1 VASRDDVHGWR
12 VSGFGLQNCRADVR
26 CVRLPCAI
34 RGKDAVNRP
43 FAACIA
49 VTIVCGLA
57 LDSLGPRWSQPAVD
71 WATWMLFGALLWR
84 SPPPERIALAACLL
98 FATAGEIFL
107 ALVWRVYDYRLGN
120 LPLFVP
126 PGHVLLYALGWWLCR
141 RVPMRAMSA
150 ACALIALAAI
160 VLAIDGRDQ
169 LSIALTAL
177 FVLCMRYGPSP
188 RLYATMFVLA
198 LTMELWGT
206 WLGNWTWRSQAPWLG
221 WHTLNPPF
229 AAGAFYCVLD
239 WLVGLVRRAQSERL
253 APQRPT

>member
-1 VASRDDVHGWR
+1 MHGWR
-12 VSGFGLQNCRADVR
+12 VPSFDLQARLGECRVGLACTFRDRA
-26 CVRLPCAI
+26 
-34 RGKDAVNRP
+34 AVNRT
-43 FAACIA
+43 FAGCIA

-57 LDSLGPRWSQPAVD
+57 LDSVGARWSQTAVD
-71 WATWMLFGALLWR
+71 LAAWSLFGALLWR
-84 SPPPERIALAACLL
+84 SAPPERIALAACLL

-126 PGHVLLYALGWWLCR
+126 PGHVLLYALGWWLCQ
-141 RVPMRAMSA
+141 RVPLRAMSA
-150 ACALIALAAI
+150 ASALIALAAI
-160 VLAIDGRDQ
+160 LLAFAGRDQ
-169 LSIALTAL
+169 LSLALTVL
-177 FVLCMRYGPSP
+177 FVLCMRYGPAP

-198 LTMELWGT
+198 LVMELWGT

-239 WLVGLVRRAQSERL
+239 WLVGLVRRGQSARL
-253 APQRPT
+253 AAARST